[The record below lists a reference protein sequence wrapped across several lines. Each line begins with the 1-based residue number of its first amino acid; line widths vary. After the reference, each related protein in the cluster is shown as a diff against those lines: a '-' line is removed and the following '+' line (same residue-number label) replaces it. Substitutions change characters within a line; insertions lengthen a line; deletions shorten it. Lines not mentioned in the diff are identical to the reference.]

1 MSHEYSSDTPK
12 IRVDST
18 GHRYVELSVDE
29 TQRLELALGSVQ
41 HTIGTVAVAEG
52 DSTASMHYIQDAL
65 DAGMDP
71 PLFPVPEASE
81 SSRQQNSNSAVKR
94 RHPADMEPEI

>member
-1 MSHEYSSDTPK
+1 MSHEYSDTPK

-18 GHRYVELSVDE
+18 GHRSAELPADE

-41 HTIGTVAVAEG
+41 HTIGTVAIAEVDG
-52 DSTASMHYIQDAL
+52 AAPTHHIQDAL

-94 RHPADMEPEI
+94 RHPADMGPEI

>member
-1 MSHEYSSDTPK
+1 MSHEYSDIAKMRASTELP
-12 IRVDST
+12 VD
-18 GHRYVELSVDE
+18 G
-29 TQRLELALGSVQ
+29 TQRPELAPGGVH
-41 HTIGTVAVAEG
+41 HTIGIVAVAEG
-52 DSTASMHYIQDAL
+52 DSAASIHYIQDTL
-65 DAGMDP
+65 DAGVDP

>member
-1 MSHEYSSDTPK
+1 MSHEYSDIAK
-12 IRVDST
+12 MRAST
-18 GHRYVELSVDE
+18 ELSVDGS
-29 TQRLELALGSVQ
+29 QRPELAPGGVH
-41 HTIGTVAVAEG
+41 HTIGTVAIAEVDG
-52 DSTASMHYIQDAL
+52 AAPTHHIQDAL

>member
-1 MSHEYSSDTPK
+1 MSHEYSDIAK
-12 IRVDST
+12 MRAST
-18 GHRYVELSVDE
+18 ELPANE
-29 TQRLELALGSVQ
+29 TQRPELAPGVQ
-41 HTIGTVAVAEG
+41 HTIGTVAIAEVDG
-52 DSTASMHYIQDAL
+52 AAPTHHIQDAL

>member
-1 MSHEYSSDTPK
+1 MSHEYSDTPK

-18 GHRYVELSVDE
+18 GHRSAELPADE
-29 TQRLELALGSVQ
+29 TQRPELAPGVQ
-41 HTIGTVAVAEG
+41 HTIGTVAIAEVDG
-52 DSTASMHYIQDAL
+52 AAPTHHIQDAL
-65 DAGMDP
+65 DADMDP

-94 RHPADMEPEI
+94 RHPADMEQEI

>member
-1 MSHEYSSDTPK
+1 VSHEYSDTPK

-18 GHRYVELSVDE
+18 GHRNAELSVDE
-29 TQRLELALGSVQ
+29 KQRLEPAPDSIQ
-41 HTIGTVAVAEG
+41 HTIGIVAVAEG
-52 DSTASMHYIQDAL
+52 DSAASIHYIQDVL
-65 DAGMDP
+65 DAGVDP

>member
-1 MSHEYSSDTPK
+1 MSHEYSDTPK

-18 GHRYVELSVDE
+18 GHRSAELPADE
-29 TQRLELALGSVQ
+29 TQRPELAPGVQ
-41 HTIGTVAVAEG
+41 HTIGTVAIAEVDG
-52 DSTASMHYIQDAL
+52 AAPTHHIQAAL
-65 DAGMDP
+65 DADMDP

>member
-1 MSHEYSSDTPK
+1 MSHEYSDITEV
-12 IRVDST
+12 RVDST
-18 GHRYVELSVDE
+18 GYRDAELPVDG
-29 TQRLELALGSVQ
+29 TQRPELAPGSVQ
-41 HTIGTVAVAEG
+41 HTIGTVAAAEVDG
-52 DSTASMHYIQDAL
+52 AAPIHHIQDAL
-65 DAGMDP
+65 DADMDP